1 MIQSAYY
8 DITFEMKH
16 RHYQL
21 PDSLHPRLLKIFKEQ
36 NWDWS
41 PKKIADDILRLSD
54 FYIQNP
60 KATTPWDQAWAQKAL
75 LCYYWPLNTLRFQS
89 VYQELQESNFFNGI
103 DQFIDFGAGPATA
116 ASVLYE
122 KQKSVLAVETST
134 VPQKWFPEI
143 QWAQNFQVQS
153 KTCFILS
160 YSLTEMSQLPTQA
173 LQSDALIIIEPASQV
188 DGRNLLQL
196 RSELIKQKYSVW
208 APCSHQDD
216 CPLLVHSKTDWCH
229 DRIHF
234 EAPTWFL
241 EIEHHLPI
249 KNKTL
254 TMSYLAVKKQSPA
267 PPTWARLTGDLLNE
281 KGKSRQLICRGPQRE
296 FLAWMHRDGEVPE
309 YFRGEKVL
317 VSEFEQKSNELR
329 VKSMKRWTL

>member
-1 MIQSAYY
+1 
-8 DITFEMKH
+8 MKY
-16 RHYQL
+16 RYYQL
-21 PDSLHPRLLKIFKEQ
+21 PTWFHPRLLKIFKDQ

-60 KATTPWDQAWAQKAL
+60 KAITPWDQTWAQKAL

-89 VYQELQESNFFNGI
+89 VYQELEESEFFSDIEN
-103 DQFIDFGAGPATA
+103 FIDFGAGPATA
-116 ASVLYE
+116 ASLLNE
-122 KQKSVLAVETST
+122 RQKKVIAVESSQ

-143 QWAQNFQVQS
+143 QWEKNFQVTS

-160 YSLTEMSQLPTQA
+160 YSLTEMNQLPAQA

-196 RSELIKQKYSVW
+196 RSDLIQQNYFVW
-208 APCSHQDD
+208 APCSHQND
-216 CPLLVHSKTDWCH
+216 CPLLLHSKTDWCH

-234 EAPTWFL
+234 EAPSWFL
-241 EIEHHLPI
+241 DIEQHLPI

-254 TMSYLAVKKQSPA
+254 TMSYLAVKKQVPA
-267 PPTWARLTGDLLNE
+267 AQGWARLTGDLLNE
-281 KGKSRQLICRGPQRE
+281 KGKSRQLVCRSSQRE

-309 YFRGEKVL
+309 YFRGEKVIL
-317 VSEFEQKSNELR
+317 KEFEQKSNELR
-329 VKSMKRWTL
+329 IKSMKRWNV